1 MRNIFLFIGR
11 YFTFFAFLAF
21 QVLALS
27 FLFRYNKYHRAV
39 GLGMANEM
47 TGWMNSK
54 YAKVDNYFHLKQES
68 DRIHRLNDSLMN
80 LLKSDFLNSD
90 TATKPVEDTIPYDT
104 LGHRRRYLW
113 RDAQVVS
120 NSVNSDRNYIQ
131 INRGSRQ
138 GIRDNMGVLSS
149 DLSLVGIIV
158 NTSENF
164 SQVMSLLHVKNNVNA
179 IMKRSGSAGTISWDG
194 KNPLYLTM
202 TGVPK
207 SDSVAKGD
215 TVLTGIFSL
224 SFPPLKIIGTVASV
238 SKDNSSS
245 FYVLQI
251 KTAANFQDLQHVFVV
266 ENLQNEEQEKL
277 DKDTRKKIDE
287 LKKTG
292 K

>member
-11 YFTFFAFLAF
+11 YFTFFAFLAL

-39 GLGMANEM
+39 GLGMANEL

-80 LLKSDFLNSD
+80 LLKADFLNSD
-90 TATKPVEDTIPYDT
+90 TATKSMADTIPYDT

-120 NSVNSDRNYIQ
+120 NSVNSERNYIQ

-207 SDSVAKGD
+207 SDSVAQGD
-215 TVLTGIFSL
+215 TVLTGTYSL
-224 SFPPLKIIGTVASV
+224 SFPPLKMIGTVASV
-238 SKDNSSS
+238 IKDNSSS

-251 KTAANFQDLQHVFVV
+251 KTAANFQNLQHVFVV
-266 ENLQNEEQEKL
+266 ENLQNEEEEKL
-277 DKDTRKKIDE
+277 DRDTRKKIDE

>member
-39 GLGMANEM
+39 GLGMANEL
-47 TGWMNSK
+47 TGWINTK

-80 LLKSDFLNSD
+80 LLKDIFLNPD
-90 TATKPVEDTIPYDT
+90 TATEFVEEPIPNDT
-104 LGHRRRYLW
+104 LGNRRRYLF

-120 NSVNSDRNYIQ
+120 NSVNSERNYIQ
-131 INRGSRQ
+131 INRGSKQ
-138 GIRDNMGVLSS
+138 GVHDNMGVLGS
-149 DLSLVGIIV
+149 DLSLVGIVV

-164 SQVMSLLHVKNNVNA
+164 SQVMSLLHIKNNVNA
-179 IMKRSGSAGTISWDG
+179 VMKKSGNAGSISWDG
-194 KNPLYLTM
+194 KNPLYLIM

-207 SDSVAKGD
+207 SDSVVKGD
-215 TVLTGIFSL
+215 TVLTGTYSL
-224 SFPPLKIIGTVASV
+224 SFPPLKMIGTVASV
-238 SKDNSSS
+238 VKDNTSS

-251 KTAANFQDLQHVFVV
+251 KTATNFQNLQHVFVV
-266 ENLQNEEQEKL
+266 ENLQSDEQERL

-287 LKKTG
+287 IKKAT

>member
-27 FLFRYNKYHRAV
+27 FLFRYNKYHRAI
-39 GLGMANEM
+39 GLGMANEI

-54 YAKVDNYFHLKQES
+54 YSTVDDYFHLKQES
-68 DRIHRLNDSLMN
+68 DRIHHLNDSLMN
-80 LLKSDFLNSD
+80 LLKNDFLNTD
-90 TATKPVEDTIPYDT
+90 TATRFVRDSIPYDT
-104 LGHRRRYLW
+104 LGHRRRYFW

-120 NSVNSDRNYIQ
+120 NSINSEKNYIQ
-131 INRGSRQ
+131 LNRGSKQ
-138 GIRDNMGVLSS
+138 GIKDNMGVLGS
-149 DLSLVGIIV
+149 DMSLVGIVV

-194 KNPLYLTM
+194 KNPLLLTM

-207 SDSVAKGD
+207 SDSIAKGD
-215 TVLTGIFSL
+215 TVLTGTFSL
-224 SFPPLKIIGTVASV
+224 SFPPLKMIGTVESIE
-238 SKDNSSS
+238 KDNTST
-245 FYVLQI
+245 FYVMKI
-251 KTAANFQDLQHVFVV
+251 RTAANFQNLQHVFVV
-266 ENLQNEEQEKL
+266 ENLQSDEQEKL

-287 LKKTG
+287 IKKPG

>member
-39 GLGMANEM
+39 GMGMANEL

-90 TATKPVEDTIPYDT
+90 TATKFMTDTIPYDT
-104 LGHRRRYLW
+104 LGHRRRFLW

-164 SQVMSLLHVKNNVNA
+164 SQIMSLLHVKNNVNA

-207 SDSVAKGD
+207 SDSIAKGD
-215 TVLTGIFSL
+215 TVLTGTFSL
-224 SFPPLKIIGTVASV
+224 SFPPLKMIGTVASV

-245 FYVLQI
+245 FYALQI

-266 ENLQNEEQEKL
+266 ENLQSEEQEKL

>member
-27 FLFRYNKYHRAV
+27 FLFRYNKYHRAI
-39 GLGMANEM
+39 GLGMASEI

-54 YAKVDNYFHLKQES
+54 YSTVDDYFHLKQES
-68 DRIHRLNDSLMN
+68 DRIHHLNDSLMN
-80 LLKSDFLNSD
+80 LLKNDFLNTD
-90 TATKPVEDTIPYDT
+90 TATRFVRDSIPYDT
-104 LGHRRRYLW
+104 LGHRRRYFW

-120 NSVNSDRNYIQ
+120 NSINSEKNYIQ
-131 INRGSRQ
+131 LNRGSKQ
-138 GIRDNMGVLSS
+138 GIKDNMGVLGS
-149 DLSLVGIIV
+149 DMSLVGIVV

-194 KNPLYLTM
+194 KNPLLLTM

-207 SDSVAKGD
+207 SDSIAKGD
-215 TVLTGIFSL
+215 TVLTGTFSL
-224 SFPPLKIIGTVASV
+224 SFPPLKMIGTVESIE
-238 SKDNSSS
+238 KDNTST
-245 FYVLQI
+245 FYVMKI
-251 KTAANFQDLQHVFVV
+251 KTAANFQNLQHVFVV
-266 ENLQNEEQEKL
+266 ENLQSDEQEKL

-287 LKKTG
+287 IKKPG

>member
-27 FLFRYNKYHRAV
+27 ILFRYNKYHRAV
-39 GLGMANEM
+39 GLGVANEL

-54 YAKVDNYFHLKQES
+54 YATVDNYFHLNKES

-80 LLKSDFLNSD
+80 LLKSNFLNPD
-90 TATKPVEDTIPYDT
+90 TAVRSVQDSIPYDT

-120 NSVNSDRNYIQ
+120 NSVNTERNYIQ
-131 INRGSRQ
+131 INRGFKQ
-138 GIRDNMGVLSS
+138 GIRDNMGVLNS
-149 DLSLVGIIV
+149 DLSLVGIVV

-179 IMKRSGSAGTISWDG
+179 IMKKSGNAGTISWDG
-194 KNPLYLTM
+194 KSPLYLTM

-207 SDSVAKGD
+207 SDSISKGD
-215 TVLTGIFSL
+215 TVLTGTYSL
-224 SFPPLKIIGTVASV
+224 SFPPLKMIGTVASIE
-238 SKDNSSS
+238 KDNSSS
-245 FYVLQI
+245 FYTLQI
-251 KTAANFQDLQHVFVV
+251 KTATNFQNLQHVFVV
-266 ENLQNEEQEKL
+266 ENLQSDEQQEL
-277 DKDTRKKIDE
+277 DKETRKKIDE
-287 LKKTG
+287 IKKAG